1 MRLVPVCSVALLLV
15 VVAAGCESRTT
26 IPDGAQQVR
35 VTANAASIQVAP
47 GTVHAGDVYL
57 VLDPLPPGVVVA
69 FVRSATAAGGSLTTA
84 DLARLAQN
92 VDAAGLSSETMDV
105 SCCGNVYKKTLAPG
119 TYALVVED
127 LRPGRP
133 GLPPR
138 SIAAIDVRP

>member
-1 MRLVPVCSVALLLV
+1 MRLVPICSVALLLV
-15 VVAAGCESRTT
+15 VAAAGCESRTT

-57 VLDPLPPGVVVA
+57 VLDQLPPGVVVA
-69 FVRSATAAGGSLTTA
+69 FVRSGTGDSLTTA

-119 TYALVVED
+119 TYVLVVED
-127 LRPGRP
+127 PRTGQP

-138 SIAAIDVRP
+138 SIAVIDVRP

>member
-15 VVAAGCESRTT
+15 VAAAGCESRTE
-26 IPDGAQQVR
+26 IPPGAQQVR
-35 VTANAASIQVAP
+35 VTANAASVQVAP

-57 VLDPLPPGVVVA
+57 VLDQLPPGVVVA
-69 FVRSATAAGGSLTTA
+69 FVRSASSAGGSLSTD

-127 LRPGRP
+127 PRLGRP

-138 SIAAIDVRP
+138 SMAVIDVRP